1 MGLDKKLRIGSAV
14 VSLIGFLDSLYL
26 SWLEFTHR
34 EAFCGGSGDCE
45 TVANSPYSDIA
56 GIPIAV
62 LGIGAYLVILGL
74 LYLERRGDF
83 WREYTPLIIF
93 GISLV
98 GVIYSIY
105 LTYIEIAVI
114 YAICPYCVLSAIAM
128 LLIFVMSIA
137 RLTIKAPSEA

>member
-1 MGLDKKLRIGSAV
+1 MGLDKKLWIGSAV

-83 WREYTPLIIF
+83 WQEYSPLIIF

>member
-74 LYLERRGDF
+74 LYLEQRGEF